1 VKRRCAQKARTGRS
15 RIDRPGLLGEDGL
28 SRSRNEPLHP
38 SAPEDPPFFDPGGA
52 PVLLADTIAELHFA
66 SRSTYGSRRMRAA
79 LFHERGLVVNRKL
92 IQRIMGEQSL
102 AGLSAQK
109 MGRRNL
115 VNVVTSKDLVNR
127 NFTAPSTNALWL
139 ILLRGTRPVLQT
151 DCRLRRSIDATRR
164 PP

>member
-1 VKRRCAQKARTGRS
+1 M
-15 RIDRPGLLGEDGL
+15 
-28 SRSRNEPLHP
+28 
-38 SAPEDPPFFDPGGA
+38 
-52 PVLLADTIAELHFA
+52 ADTIAELHIA
-66 SRSTYGSRRMRAA
+66 SRSTYGSRRMCAA